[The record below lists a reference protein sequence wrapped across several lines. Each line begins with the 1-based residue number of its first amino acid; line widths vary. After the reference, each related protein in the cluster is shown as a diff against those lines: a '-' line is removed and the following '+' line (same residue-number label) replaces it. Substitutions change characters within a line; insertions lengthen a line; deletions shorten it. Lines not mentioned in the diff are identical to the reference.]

1 MFFGCEQ
8 QGCYNEPVQ
17 GSFRHWVNGCFM
29 TEQKKQLSRL
39 CIAGFI
45 LSVLSLVFRGVI
57 FLWDLDIDSP
67 FLDGLFSFLDDL
79 YSLFDWVV
87 DLFLFTLP
95 AAMFFAALA
104 GFCFSIA
111 GLISA
116 SRKGRRGKGFAL
128 VGIAIPVIYV
138 IVILV
143 QVGLIVRA
151 NMIRQQEQARSDIY
165 DMGAISWSRDT
176 EYDISQYLIPEGYGI
191 NSQDKPSSESEL
203 KEFAGSRLDS
213 ISKESDICVKGTYN
227 NFNFLII
234 RRDRFDEWEQNEPY
248 GIIEYGLLPNAG
260 YAKIRY
266 YYYWDYWQ
274 LSASHLLVLAMYK
287 DPSEKFIIITN
298 CDDYK
303 VITEFFGQEP

>member
-1 MFFGCEQ
+1 
-8 QGCYNEPVQ
+8 
-17 GSFRHWVNGCFM
+17 M
-29 TEQKKQLSRL
+29 TEQKKNLSRL
-39 CIAGFI
+39 CLAGFI

-79 YSLFDWVV
+79 YSLFDWAV

-104 GFCFSIA
+104 GFCFSVA

-116 SRKGRRGKGFAL
+116 SRKGERGKGFAL

-151 NMIRQQEQARSDIY
+151 NKIRQQEQARSDIY
-165 DMGAISWSRDT
+165 DMGDISWSRDT
-176 EYDISQYLIPEGYGI
+176 EYDINQYLIPEGYEI

-203 KEFAGSRLDS
+203 KEFAGSRLDT

-234 RRDRFDEWEQNEPY
+234 RRDRFDDWDQSEPY
-248 GIIEYGLLPNAG
+248 GIIEYGTMPNAG

-266 YYYWDYWQ
+266 NYYWDYWQ

-287 DPSEKFIIITN
+287 DPSDKFIIITN
-298 CDDYK
+298 CDNSK